1 MIGLRSSGLF
11 GVSVIACDPDFR
23 EAPWVSI
30 LSFLMLYGRKI
41 LLQGPV
47 SWYVGQ
53 ISWVCNGILDKDL
66 HSCFTAT
73 WQKNGQK
80 HRCYALIIHTHI
92 QATQKL
98 GHLK

>member
-1 MIGLRSSGLF
+1 MTLMTEHRYLLTIFGNFKGLWEHLSSSVRLYMIGLRSSGLF
-11 GVSVIACDPDFR
+11 GVSVIACDPNFR

-53 ISWVCNGILDKDL
+53 NS
-66 HSCFTAT
+66 
-73 WQKNGQK
+73 
-80 HRCYALIIHTHI
+80 
-92 QATQKL
+92 
-98 GHLK
+98 